1 MLKKLIP
8 LTILALFANVA
19 NATNFSYT
27 SFGMD
32 LGQINVNRLSKELNA
47 YGMNASL
54 QIHSNLYLLGSYL
67 SAEKNVNGLDVTRES
82 TQLGI
87 GGAIPLMQFVDGF
100 ATASYARAA
109 AEDCSK
115 TSCIKANDHGYVL
128 SAGVKAWL
136 TDSIDLLAALGYSE
150 LTQTNSGNTST
161 KFGIGIWP
169 SKKHRFGL
177 GFINGERSN
186 SVSINYTYYP
196 TSK

>member
-8 LTILALFANVA
+8 LTLVALFAATA

-27 SFGMD
+27 SFGVD
-32 LGQINVNRLSKELNA
+32 LGKINANGLSEDLNA
-47 YGMNASL
+47 YGINASL
-54 QIHSNLYLLGSYL
+54 QLNSNVYLLSSYL

-100 ATASYARAA
+100 ATVSYARAEA
-109 AEDCSK
+109 QDCLGA
-115 TSCIKANDHGYVL
+115 SCIKANDHGYTL

-136 TDSIDLLAALGYSE
+136 TDSIDLLTALGYSE
-150 LTQTNSGNTST
+150 LTQSDSDNTST

-177 GFINGERSN
+177 GIINGERSD
-186 SVSINYTYYP
+186 SASISYSYYP
-196 TSK
+196 SPK

>member
-8 LTILALFANVA
+8 LTLVALFASTA

-32 LGQINVNRLSKELNA
+32 LGKINVNGLSEDLNA
-47 YGMNASL
+47 YGINASL
-54 QIHSNLYLLGSYL
+54 QINSNVYLLGSYL
-67 SAEKNVNGLDVTRES
+67 SAEKNINGLEVSRDN

-100 ATASYARAA
+100 ATISYASAA
-109 AEDCSK
+109 AKDCIGV
-115 TSCIKANDHGYVL
+115 SCIKSNDHGYTL

-150 LTQTNSGNTST
+150 LTQTNSDNTST

-169 SKKHRFGL
+169 AKKHRFGL
-177 GFINGERSN
+177 GLINGERSD
-186 SVSINYTYYP
+186 SASISYSYYP
-196 TSK
+196 SSE

>member
-1 MLKKLIP
+1 MLKKLIA
-8 LTILALFANVA
+8 LTIVTLFASTA

-27 SFGMD
+27 SFGID
-32 LGQINVNRLSKELNA
+32 LGKINVNGLSEDLNA
-47 YGMNASL
+47 YGINASL
-54 QIHSNLYLLGSYL
+54 QINNNVYLLGSYT
-67 SAEKNVNGLDVTRES
+67 SAEKDVNGLEVTRKS

-100 ATASYARAA
+100 ATVSYARAA
-109 AEDCSK
+109 AEDCLGV
-115 TSCIKANDHGYVL
+115 SCIKADDHGYTL

-150 LTQTNSGNTST
+150 LTQTNSNNSST

-177 GFINGERSN
+177 GITNGERSD
-186 SVSINYTYYP
+186 SASISYSYYP
-196 TSK
+196 S